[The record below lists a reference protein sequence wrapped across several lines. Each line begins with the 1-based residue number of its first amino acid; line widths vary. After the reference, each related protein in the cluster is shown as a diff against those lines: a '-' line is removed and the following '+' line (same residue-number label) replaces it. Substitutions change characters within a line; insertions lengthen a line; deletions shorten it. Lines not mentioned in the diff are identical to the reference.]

1 MDRFAPTPRE
11 TLRSIPRGQSLQ
23 AQAYQALRSA
33 ILCGELAPGER
44 LIETQ
49 LAKQLHVSRTPIRE
63 ALKQLQQEE
72 LLSIDDAGT
81 LRVATFS
88 IQDAIQLYD
97 CRIALEQL
105 SVTGAC
111 ETATEEQLKM
121 IHTIVIQAEQN
132 HSASSHAQLLD
143 LDYQFHRLIAKSS
156 GNLWLMSLLDQVFD
170 KMALLRIQTLRHN
183 PQVLEIR
190 QEHRQ
195 IYQAIADRNLNG
207 AIAAMVTHLS
217 ASRDRVMHEL
227 RQLQLEQ
234 PQSSD

>member
-1 MDRFAPTPRE
+1 MDRVAQTPKE
-11 TLRSIPRGQSLQ
+11 TLRSIPRSQSLQ

-33 ILCGELAPGER
+33 ILSGELAPGDR

-97 CRIALEQL
+97 CRLALEQL
-105 SVTGAC
+105 SITGAC
-111 ETATEEQLKM
+111 ESATGEQLEM
-121 IHTIVIQAEQN
+121 LNTIVTQAEQTHLN
-132 HSASSHAQLLD
+132 SSHVQLLD

-183 PQVLEIR
+183 PKVLEIR

-195 IYQAIADRNLNG
+195 IYQAIVDRNVDG
-207 AIAAMVTHLS
+207 AIAMMVKHLS

-227 RQLQLEQ
+227 KQLQLEQ
-234 PQSSD
+234 SSD